1 LEKVPDVGSVW
12 AALAQARP
20 ETGLVPF
27 LLSGLHHDTERPWD
41 LGEFEDPADIT
52 KLDDMDAAAILE
64 ELWDGQVYEVGDE
77 DEPLKGEDEDEE
89 FAEYISGA
97 IAPFSRE
104 FPGLA
109 PPLDE
114 RLTAEE
120 RQKILRSQR
129 AARIGLAAASRP
141 ADVLPLIGWDG
152 AANRWKDS
160 LAIAAV
166 LRSWEDRF
174 GSTLLDVG
182 FAEFRLLAERP
193 PRTLEVAQR
202 IAAEHFAFCDEFGGN
217 GLNEVPDI
225 ASHLLKTPIW
235 TFWWD

>member
-1 LEKVPDVGSVW
+1 V
-12 AALAQARP
+12 QARP

-41 LGEFEDPADIT
+41 LEEFEDPADVT
-52 KLDDMDAAAILE
+52 ELDDMDAAAVLE
-64 ELWDGQVYEVGDE
+64 ELWNGQVHEVDDGDE
-77 DEPLKGEDEDEE
+77 YLKDEDEE
-89 FAEYISGA
+89 FAEYIAGA

-109 PPLDE
+109 PPLED

-120 RQKILRSQR
+120 LQKVLRSQR
-129 AARIGLAAASRP
+129 AARIGLVPAARP
-141 ADVLPLIGWDG
+141 ADVLPLIGWSG
-152 AANRWKDS
+152 ATNWSPSA
-160 LAIAAV
+160 LPIAAV

-174 GSTLLDVG
+174 GATLLDVG

-193 PRTLEVAQR
+193 PRTLEAAQR
-202 IAAEHFAFCDEFGGN
+202 IAAEHFAFCDECGGQ

-225 ASHLLKTPIW
+225 ARYLLKTPIW